1 MRRFVESSR
10 PSWERLIALLD
21 TAARGGLQTFS
32 AAQLDELATLHRRAT
47 SDLAQART
55 RGYDPRLVA
64 YLNDLVGRSAGLIY
78 GGRRRRRLDLGMFFF
93 EQVPRT
99 FRRTLRFTAIAFAVC
114 AGASVVAYQ
123 AAGSN
128 PAWADALF
136 SPRLRQVVEEF
147 LEKEQPSGTYFQD
160 TQSLL
165 GADNLSGIIASNN
178 IQVALKAFALGIT
191 AGLGTLYVLV
201 TTGLMLGGFVG
212 VGAYH
217 DRTADLIA
225 IVAPHG
231 VLELSAIFI
240 CAGAGLMIGWAVV
253 DPGDKL
259 RVEALA
265 AAAREAVT
273 LVLACVPIF
282 LIAAAIEGFLSPQS
296 KGLLRANEPRIFFGV
311 MTGLLLVLYLFFG
324 DRLRRKRWDAEAE
337 GKPSAG

>member
-1 MRRFVESSR
+1 VRRFVESNK

-21 TAARGGLQTFS
+21 TASRDGLRAFS
-32 AAQLDELATLHRRAT
+32 AEQLDELASLHRRAT

-55 RGYDPRLVA
+55 RGYDPRLVT

-78 GGRRRRRLDLGMFFF
+78 GGRRRRRLDLGRFFF
-93 EQVPRT
+93 ERVPQT
-99 FRRTLRFTAIAFAVC
+99 FRRTLRYTAVAFGVC
-114 AGASVVAYQ
+114 AAAAVVAYQ
-123 AAGSN
+123 AAATN

-136 SPRLRQVVEEF
+136 SPCLRNVVESF
-147 LEKEQPSGTYFQD
+147 LETEKPSGTYFQD
-160 TQSLL
+160 IQSALE
-165 GADNLSGIIASNN
+165 ADNLSGFIASNN

-191 AGLGTLYVLV
+191 AGLGTLYVMLS
-201 TTGLMLGGFVG
+201 TGLMLGGFIG

-217 DRTADLIA
+217 DRTADVIA
-225 IVAPHG
+225 VVAPHG

-240 CAGAGLMIGWAVV
+240 CAGAGLMIGWALI
-253 DPGDKL
+253 DPGDRL

-296 KGLLRANEPRIFFGV
+296 RGLLRANEPRMLFGL

-324 DRLRRKRWDAEAE
+324 DRLRRKRAGAEAE

>member
-1 MRRFVESSR
+1 VRRFVESNR
-10 PSWERLIALLD
+10 PSWERLIALLE
-21 TAARGGLQTFS
+21 AASHDGLRTFS
-32 AAQLDELATLHRRAT
+32 ADQLDELATLHRRAT

-64 YLNDLVGRSAGLIY
+64 YLNELVGRSAGLIY
-78 GGRRRRRLDLGMFFF
+78 GGRRRRRFDLGKFFF
-93 EQVPRT
+93 EEVPYT

-114 AGASVVAYQ
+114 AAASVVAYQ
-123 AAGSN
+123 AAATN

-136 SPRLRQVVEEF
+136 SPSLRHVVEEF
-147 LEKEQPSGTYFQD
+147 LAKEKPSGTYFQD
-160 TQSLL
+160 TQSML

-178 IQVALKAFALGIT
+178 LQVALKAFALGIT

-212 VGAYH
+212 VGTYH

-240 CAGAGLMIGWAVV
+240 CAGAGLMMGWALV
-253 DPGDKL
+253 DPGDRL

-282 LIAAAIEGFLSPQS
+282 LIAAAIEGFISPQS
-296 KGLLRANEPRIFFGV
+296 KGLLQANEPRILFGL

-324 DRLRRKRWDAEAE
+324 DRLRWRRSE
-337 GKPSAG
+337 GRV